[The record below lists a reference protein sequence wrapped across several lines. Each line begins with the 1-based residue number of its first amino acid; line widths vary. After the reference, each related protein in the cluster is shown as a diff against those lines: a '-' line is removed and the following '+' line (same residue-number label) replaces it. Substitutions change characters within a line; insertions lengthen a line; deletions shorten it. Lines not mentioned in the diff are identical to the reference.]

1 VSRHPDGF
9 PTLTLRGGGWIIVA
23 FALVLGGFLAWA
35 VSGIFVGERPVG
47 GGSDPALYGFRL
59 EPLAAVVDLHEPFD
73 RIRAAI
79 EEAQRH

>member
-1 VSRHPDGF
+1 VTAAG
-9 PTLTLRGGGWIIVA
+9 A
-23 FALVLGGFLAWA
+23 
-35 VSGIFVGERPVG
+35 
-47 GGSDPALYGFRL
+47 DPAAETVLRERL